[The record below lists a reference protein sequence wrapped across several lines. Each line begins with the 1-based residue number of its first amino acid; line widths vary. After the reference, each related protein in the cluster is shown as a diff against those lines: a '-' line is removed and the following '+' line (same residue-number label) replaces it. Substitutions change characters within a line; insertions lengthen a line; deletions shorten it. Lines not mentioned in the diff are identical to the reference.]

1 MFRWRLAKALV
12 LPTILVALGGC
23 SWTPTAGPLGHQ
35 VKGDA
40 TSTVGP
46 VGLADGPASIPYA
59 LVKLTPE
66 IVSLVGR
73 YEPRGLSGVFPDKQV
88 PPSKIKFGIGD
99 VVSVSIF
106 EAAAGGLFI
115 PAEAGVRP
123 GNFVTIPDQTVDN
136 DGNISVPYAGL
147 VKAAGKFN
155 TEIQQDIVNR
165 IKNRAIEPQV
175 VVSLTQQRTSL
186 VSVNGEVNTPVRY
199 PAAAYGAQDR
209 ITDAITRAG
218 GIRGQGYE
226 TWVMLYRGNRRATVP
241 FANLTY
247 EPSNNIYVQPGD
259 RIYVYREQQKFLAF
273 GATGGGAVGTGV
285 GGAIFQQQGEFN
297 FDAWRINLAEAV
309 GKAGG
314 LSDVQADPGSVFLYR
329 AEPRELAQQL
339 GVDVGK
345 FTGELIPV
353 IFNVNFRNPG
363 GYFLAANF
371 QMRNGDIIF
380 VANAES
386 VDVNKF
392 LFSVNN
398 LIGTANN
405 TLILGQNGLIL
416 YNAIRAQQGAG
427 TGNGA
432 VVVGGATT
440 TP

>member
-1 MFRWRLAKALV
+1 MPSRGFFRAVAFIGV
-12 LPTILVALGGC
+12 VAALGGC
-23 SWTPTAGPLGHQ
+23 AWVPT
-35 VKGDA
+35 
-40 TSTVGP
+40 
-46 VGLADGPASIPYA
+46 DGPYAHQIKMGSSSTPVATPAPIPYA
-59 LVKLTPE
+59 LVKMSPE
-66 IVSLVGR
+66 IVSTVAH
-73 YEPRGLSGVFPDKQV
+73 YEPRGLSGVFPDKYV

-99 VVSVSIF
+99 VVSVTIF

-115 PAEAGVRP
+115 PSEAGVRP

-147 VKAAGKFN
+147 VKTAGKFN
-155 TEIQQDIVNR
+155 GEVQQDIVNR

-175 VVSLTQQRTSL
+175 IVSLSQQRTSL
-186 VSVNGEVNTPVRY
+186 VSVMGEVNTPVRF

-218 GIRGQGYE
+218 GIKGQGYS
-226 TWVMLYRGNRRATVP
+226 TWVMLQRGNRRATVP
-241 FANLTY
+241 FANLVY

-259 RIYVYREQQKFLAF
+259 RIYVYQEQQKFLAF
-273 GATGGGAVGTGV
+273 GATGL
-285 GGAIFQQQGEFN
+285 QGEFN
-297 FDAWRINLAEAV
+297 FDAWRINLAEAA

-314 LSDVQADPGSVFLYR
+314 LLDVQADAGSVFLYR

-339 GVDVGK
+339 GVEVGK

-353 IFNVNFRNPG
+353 IFNVSFRAPG
-363 GYFLAANF
+363 GYFLASNF
-371 QMRNGDIIF
+371 QMRNGDVLF

-392 LFSVNN
+392 LVSINN

-405 TLILGQNGLIL
+405 VAIVGQNGLIL

-427 TGNGA
+427 NATNTA
-432 VVVGGATT
+432 VIAGGATT
-440 TP
+440 ATTP